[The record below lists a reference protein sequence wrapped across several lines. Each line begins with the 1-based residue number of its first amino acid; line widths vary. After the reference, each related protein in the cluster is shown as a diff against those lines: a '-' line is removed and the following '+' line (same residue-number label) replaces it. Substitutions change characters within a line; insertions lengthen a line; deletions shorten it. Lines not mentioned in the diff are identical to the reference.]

1 MKILLV
7 LLLLLSGC
15 SYSFK
20 TFKVSS
26 QGSPESSDEYDT
38 AQANRPLNSIPVNE
52 EILIEEMESID
63 RLEQIKI
70 EMDKRLKELK
80 DE

>member
-7 LLLLLSGC
+7 LLLLSGC

-20 TFKVSS
+20 
-26 QGSPESSDEYDT
+26 P
-38 AQANRPLNSIPVNE
+38 SIPVNE

-80 DE
+80 NE

>member
-7 LLLLLSGC
+7 LLLLSGC

-20 TFKVSS
+20 TFKVS
-26 QGSPESSDEYDT
+26 
-38 AQANRPLNSIPVNE
+38 NRPLNSIPVNE

>member
-7 LLLLLSGC
+7 LLLLSGC

-20 TFKVSS
+20 PFKVSS
-26 QGSPESSDEYDT
+26 SSLESSDEYDT

-63 RLEQIKI
+63 RLEKIKI
-70 EMDKRLKELK
+70 EMNERLKELK
-80 DE
+80 NE

>member
-7 LLLLLSGC
+7 LLLLSGC

-20 TFKVSS
+20 PFKVSS
-26 QGSPESSDEYDT
+26 QGFLESSDEYET

-80 DE
+80 NE

>member
-7 LLLLLSGC
+7 LLLLGGC
-15 SYSFK
+15 TFPFKSFNNL
-20 TFKVSS
+20 
-26 QGSPESSDEYDT
+26 DEYET

-80 DE
+80 SE